1 MRNRTC
7 AVAALLL
14 AVGAAGCID
23 VAENIQ
29 VDPAGTARYEVDF
42 AIPEMFFGFMAAAGD
57 SGDGPGAKFFG
68 KPPEGRM
75 ADSMRTRD
83 FVDGDMHHFAMER
96 DLRSIEQLPA
106 LAVADTAGSELGGK
120 VLPGY
125 AVERLDAHRLRLT
138 RAMNPDSTDKAKI
151 MGRLDDGSTE
161 DVSSAVSDEA
171 MGRMFAGRTYTLRL
185 HAARIES
192 SNGTIAADGKSV
204 EWRMPITAL
213 ISGDTLK
220 SLEAVIDTRGGPL
233 RP

>member
-1 MRNRTC
+1 MRDRRI
-7 AVAALLL
+7 AVVAALLL

-23 VAENIQ
+23 VAENIR

-42 AIPEMFFGFMAAAGD
+42 AIPEMFFGFMAAVGD
-57 SGDGPGAKFFG
+57 SGGGPGAKFFG

-75 ADSMRTRD
+75 ADSVRTRD

-120 VLPGY
+120 TLPGY
-125 AVERLDAHRLRLT
+125 VVTRLDAHRLRLT
-138 RAMNPDSTDKAKI
+138 RALNPDSTNKAKI
-151 MGRLDDGSTE
+151 LGRLDEDPTSEGSS
-161 DVSSAVSDEA
+161 VMSDEA
-171 MGRMFAGRTYTLRL
+171 AARMFAGRTYTLRL

-192 SNGTIAADGKSV
+192 ANGTIAADGKSV
-204 EWRMPITAL
+204 EWRMPITAM

-220 SLEAVIDTRGGPL
+220 TLEAVIDTRGG
-233 RP
+233 R